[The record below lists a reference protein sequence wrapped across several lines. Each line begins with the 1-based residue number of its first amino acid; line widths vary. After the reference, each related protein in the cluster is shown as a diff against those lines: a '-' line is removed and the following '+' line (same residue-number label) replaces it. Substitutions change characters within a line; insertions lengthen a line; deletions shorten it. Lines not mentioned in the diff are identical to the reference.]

1 MTDRFSG
8 KSFTD
13 PQSEE
18 ISKTVKARKFASKKD
33 DKDDKNKGPTN
44 MSELYSK
51 GIDHLKTFNF
61 TVELDE
67 AGDHIR
73 HRILRPAPPQ
83 PIDGITYPASFQP
96 LQDVSSLEDFQR
108 IERAFESADSEVRD
122 FWTPLFRPKAGET
135 DLGNFAER
143 LLKMKRIQ
151 QNISIHEVLDYGH
164 TFDPDGA
171 LTGNQAVRSPRVWVP
186 ARSWFDPALQK
197 VSLKDVFTI
206 FPEAEC
212 EMLKMIIGRVG
223 VGRSNHR
230 PPNFLEP
237 VDHTAR
243 MAAVIVG
250 KDAGLG
256 KSTIFN
262 GMTAAFSKCGFLT
275 HTFKSTEDR
284 FGLKAAAMADIAYKD
299 DTAMKS
305 LKGFLSAEETKILIT
320 NGLFQTEEKFQNAE
334 QIWPKCVMLVNSND
348 WDAHFAYDLDPG
360 IIDRIKILS
369 TYREYEVRQNR
380 EKLDG
385 TASEGTPDL
394 RPRAHIPFLANKLGV
409 SADALYLWC
418 LRLATDRFYEI
429 ITDTEDPTV
438 NRLQFEVR
446 YWTTRQRIRFK
457 ADTSQALVNAMAMAA
472 AIRNNDKQYL
482 MPELTP
488 DVLARHLKDL
498 QFLGLDKS
506 GKKLMSVMKADWEE
520 QGRPGTHF
528 YQGLREI
535 RWESVQ
541 LAIDAHVNGAH
552 YGGKTP
558 AEGIKEIMGKL
569 VMRDGFKI
577 STGISYVVEDWNHA
591 RHGIGEIQE
600 TADRLRSTLTEAQ
613 RDRFCDRT
621 IQASM
626 DWILDPDYSPD
637 RAEELRPDME

>member
-8 KSFTD
+8 KAFSD

-18 ISKTVKARKFASKKD
+18 ITKTVKARKFAKKEEA
-33 DKDDKNKGPTN
+33 DKKQKAPTN
-44 MSELYSK
+44 LSELYKK
-51 GIDHLKTFNF
+51 GIEHLKTFNF
-61 TVELDE
+61 IVELDE
-67 AGDHIR
+67 TGDHVK

-83 PIDGITYPASFQP
+83 AIQGITYPGSFEP
-96 LQDVSSLEDFQR
+96 LQDISSMEDFER
-108 IERAFESADSEVRD
+108 VERAFESAESEVRD
-122 FWTPLFRPKAGET
+122 FWEPVFKPKGGET
-135 DLGNFAER
+135 DLGNFADR

-151 QNISIHEVLDYGH
+151 QNTNIHDTLDYGQS
-164 TFDPDGA
+164 FDPDGQ
-171 LTGNQAVRSPRVWVP
+171 LTGNPATRSPRVWVP
-186 ARSWFDPALQK
+186 ARAWFDPVLHQVK
-197 VSLKDVFTI
+197 LEDVFTI
-206 FPEAEC
+206 FPEAEV
-212 EMLKMIIGRVG
+212 EMLKMIIGRIG
-223 VGRSNHR
+223 VGRSNHK

-237 VDHTAR
+237 IDHTAR

-262 GMTAAFSKCGFLT
+262 GMTAAFSKCGFMT

-284 FGLKAAAMADIAYKD
+284 FGLKSAALADVAYKD

-305 LKGFLSAEETKILIT
+305 LKSFLAAEETKILIT

-334 QIWPKCVMLVNSND
+334 QIWPKCVMIVNSND

-369 TYREYEVRQNR
+369 TYREYEVRRNR
-380 EKLDG
+380 EKLEG

-394 RPRAHIPFLANKLGV
+394 RPRAHIPYLSAKLGV

-418 LRLATDRFYEI
+418 LRLATDRFWQI
-429 ITDTEDPTV
+429 ISDTADPTI
-438 NRLQFEVR
+438 NRLQYEVR

-457 ADTSQALVNAMAMAA
+457 ADTSQALVNAMAIAA
-472 AIRNNDKQYL
+472 AIRNNDKTYR

-488 DVLARHLKDL
+488 QVLASHLKDL

-506 GKKLMSVMKADWEE
+506 GKQLMSRMKADWEE

-541 LAIDAHVNGAH
+541 LAIEAHMNSSFNGA
-552 YGGKTP
+552 KTP
-558 AEGIKEIMGKL
+558 AEAIKEIMGCL

-577 STGISYVVEDWNHA
+577 STGISYVIEDWNHTRFA
-591 RHGIGEIQE
+591 LGDIREV
-600 TADRLRSTLTEAQ
+600 ASRLRSTMSESQ
-613 RDRFCDRT
+613 RERLCDRSV
-621 IQASM
+621 QVSM
-626 DWILDPDYSPD
+626 DWINNPDYSPD

>member
-8 KSFTD
+8 KSFSD

-18 ISKTVKARKFASKKD
+18 ISKTVKARKFSQKPD
-33 DKDDKNKGPTN
+33 DKDKKDKTPTN
-44 MSELYSK
+44 LSELYNK
-51 GIDHLKTFNF
+51 GVSHLQTFNF
-61 TVELDE
+61 TIELDE
-67 AGDHIR
+67 GGDHVK

-83 PIDGITYPASFQP
+83 DVLGLSYPASFQP
-96 LQDVSSLEDFQR
+96 LQDISSIEDFQR

-122 FWTPLFRPKAGET
+122 FWTPLFRPKGGET

-151 QNISIHEVLDYGH
+151 QNINIHDTLDFGH
-164 TFDPDGA
+164 TFDPDGT
-171 LTGNQAVRSPRVWVP
+171 LTSNQAVRSPRVWVP
-186 ARSWFDPALQK
+186 ARAWFDEKLHQVTLA
-197 VSLKDVFTI
+197 DVFTI
-206 FPEAEC
+206 FPEAER

-223 VGRSNHR
+223 VGRSNHL

-237 VDHTAR
+237 IDHTAR

-284 FGLKAAAMADIAYKD
+284 FGLKQAALADIAYKD

-305 LKGFLSAEETKILIT
+305 LRAFLSAEETKILIT
-320 NGLFQTEEKFQNAE
+320 NGLFQTEEKFQNSE

-348 WDAHFAYDLDPG
+348 WDPHFSYDLDPG

-369 TYREYEVRQNR
+369 TYREYEVKQNR
-380 EKLDG
+380 LKLNG
-385 TASEGTPDL
+385 SPSEGTPDL
-394 RPRAHIPFLANKLGV
+394 RPRAHIPFLADKLGV

-418 LRLATDRFYEI
+418 LRLATDRFYQI
-429 ITDTEDPTV
+429 ISDTVDPTI
-438 NRLQFEVR
+438 NRLQYEVR

-457 ADTSQALVNAMAMAA
+457 ADTSQALVNAMSIAS
-472 AIRNNDKQYL
+472 AIRTDKEEYH

-488 DVLARHLKDL
+488 EVLRRHLRDL

-506 GKKLMSVMKADWEE
+506 GKKLMDNMKADWEE
-520 QGRPGTHF
+520 QGRPGTHY
-528 YQGLREI
+528 YQGFREI

-541 LAIDAHVNGAH
+541 LAIDAASDDGFNGR
-552 YGGKTP
+552 KTP
-558 AEGIKEIMGKL
+558 AEAIKNIMSKL
-569 VMRDGFKI
+569 VMRDGFQI
-577 STGISYVVEDWNHA
+577 STGISYVIEDWSNTRFA
-591 RHGIGEIQE
+591 LGDIRE
-600 TADRLRSTLTEAQ
+600 TADRLRSTLSNTQ
-613 RDRFCDRT
+613 RDRLCDQS
-621 IQASM
+621 IVVSG
-626 DWILDPDYSPD
+626 DWINHPDYSPD
-637 RAEELRPDME
+637 RAEHFRPDMD